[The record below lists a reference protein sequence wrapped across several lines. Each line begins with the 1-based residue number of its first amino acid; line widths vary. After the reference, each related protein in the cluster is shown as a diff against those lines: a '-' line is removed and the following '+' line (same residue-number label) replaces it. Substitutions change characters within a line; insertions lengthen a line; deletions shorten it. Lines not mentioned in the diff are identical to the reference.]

1 VTDQPP
7 SVSAEHKWGPPY
19 DRRAILGRIRA
30 VETGGTTGYE
40 RKLEAELQAAQE
52 QIAELE
58 RYRDELLDQARSDYR
73 KLNQQA
79 EREKGLRASLNARMR
94 LLVKCEEREKG
105 LREDMA
111 QIALFAQEVQRGTT
125 GGDAHECG
133 KHIERIALAAQR
145 TEEAGG

>member
-1 VTDQPP
+1 MNRQPP
-7 SVSAEHKWGPPY
+7 PHPHMAISNLGPPPVSAEQEARRLADLRRGLDNGEIGWHSNGDTLEWLLGLY
-19 DRRAILGRIRA
+19 DQSQ
-30 VETGGTTGYE
+30 
-40 RKLEAELQAAQE
+40 AELQAAQ
-52 QIAELE
+52 
-58 RYRDELLDQARSDYR
+58 
-73 KLNQQA
+73 